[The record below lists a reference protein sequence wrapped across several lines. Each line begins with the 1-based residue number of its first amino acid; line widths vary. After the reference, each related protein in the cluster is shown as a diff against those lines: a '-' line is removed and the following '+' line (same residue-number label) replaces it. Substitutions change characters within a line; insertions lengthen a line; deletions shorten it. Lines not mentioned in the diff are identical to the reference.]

1 GQLDQFG
8 FSDGE
13 RKRLIGTCLE
23 KIEAFE
29 ATYVQ
34 EMQGIADGASV
45 PLEDI
50 VMLNARTEVI
60 AAARMISAGGAEEDE
75 DACTGIVV
83 LPERSRD
90 GTLIQAQNWDW
101 RPECAETA
109 VVLRVRRDEGPDIL
123 TFVEAGGL
131 ARHGL

>member
-1 GQLDQFG
+1 
-8 FSDGE
+8 
-13 RKRLIGTCLE
+13 
-23 KIEAFE
+23 
-29 ATYVQ
+29 
-34 EMQGIADGASV
+34 ADGASV

-60 AAARMISAGGAEEDE
+60 AAARMITAGGAEEDE

-90 GTLIQAQNWDW
+90 GALIQAQNWDW
-101 RPECAETA
+101 RPECAEAA
-109 VVLRVRRDEGPDIL
+109 VILRVRRDEGPDIL

-131 ARHGL
+131 ARHGLNSVGIGVTGNYLRCDRDYRTSGVPLALIRRKAL